1 MDFIYGTAIYIYIYI
16 SFDFRIFV
24 YPFTF
29 LITGTRNYFE
39 TEKKGGGED
48 IFSQRMCKR
57 SSSSS
62 FSNRFF
68 RAFELATFLVTTNA
82 GSGGHRR
89 NIEASVLPSKGK
101 GSFDIIVGVRY
112 LSVV

>member
-39 TEKKGGGED
+39 TEKRGGGKL
-48 IFSQRMCKR
+48 FSHRECAKGR
-57 SSSSS
+57 H
-62 FSNRFF
+62 
-68 RAFELATFLVTTNA
+68 
-82 GSGGHRR
+82 HRR
-89 NIEASVLPSKGK
+89 SRIGFFAHSNLLRSLSRRTQDRA
-101 GSFDIIVGVRY
+101 DIGEISRRVCCHRKERGR
-112 LSVV
+112 SI

>member
-39 TEKKGGGED
+39 TEKGGGKL
-48 IFSQRMCKR
+48 FSHRECAKGR
-57 SSSSS
+57 H
-62 FSNRFF
+62 
-68 RAFELATFLVTTNA
+68 
-82 GSGGHRR
+82 HRR
-89 NIEASVLPSKGK
+89 SRIGFFAHSNLLRSLSRRTQDRA
-101 GSFDIIVGVRY
+101 DIGEISRRVCCHRKERGR
-112 LSVV
+112 SI

>member
-39 TEKKGGGED
+39 TEKGGGEV
-48 IFSQRMCKR
+48 IFSQRMRKR